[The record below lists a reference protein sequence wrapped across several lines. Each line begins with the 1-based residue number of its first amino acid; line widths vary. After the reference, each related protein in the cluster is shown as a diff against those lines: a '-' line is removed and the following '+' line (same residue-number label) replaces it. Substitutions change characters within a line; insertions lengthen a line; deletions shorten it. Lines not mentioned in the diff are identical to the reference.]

1 MKQKLSIELSEDIIR
16 TIRLECEGNIAAV
29 TATQAWGNDKSTVT
43 LYVEELES
51 RSKSIMELGNRLV
64 ILGMIV
70 TQLGRDA
77 AE

>member
-16 TIRLECEGNIAAV
+16 TIRLECDGNIAAV

-51 RSKSIMELGNRLV
+51 RSESMIAIGNQLV

-70 TQLGRDA
+70 TQLGKDA

>member
-16 TIRLECEGNIAAV
+16 TIRLECHGNIAAV
-29 TATQAWGNDKSTVT
+29 TATQDWNENKSTVT

-51 RSKSIMELGNRLV
+51 RSKSIMELGSRLV
-64 ILGMIV
+64 ILGMMV
-70 TQLGRDA
+70 TQLGREA